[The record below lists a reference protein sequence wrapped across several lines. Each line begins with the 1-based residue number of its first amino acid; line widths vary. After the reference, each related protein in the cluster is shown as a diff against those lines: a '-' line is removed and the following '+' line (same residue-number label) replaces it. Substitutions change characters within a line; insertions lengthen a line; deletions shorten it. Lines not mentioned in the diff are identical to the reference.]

1 MRGSQFWQHQTGQG
15 AEKDDMRNICELL
28 INVVNLRQAKG
39 ADRLGLKSEGYGQ
52 GSPLLSCAACDS
64 PGE

>member
-1 MRGSQFWQHQTGQG
+1 
-15 AEKDDMRNICELL
+15 MRNIRELL
-28 INVVNLRQAKG
+28 INVVNLKQAKD

-64 PGE
+64 PGV